1 MMNHISS
8 WIAGIGMLI
17 AIFLILSNASDT
29 VKIINSIASNSINGI
44 QVLQGRKNYMK

>member
-17 AIFLILSNASDT
+17 AVFLILSHANESAR
-29 VKIINSIASNSINGI
+29 IINTISTNAINGI
-44 QVLQGRKNYMK
+44 QVLQGRESYMK

>member
-29 VKIINSIASNSINGI
+29 VKIINSIAGNSIKGI
-44 QVLQGRKNYMK
+44 QVLQGRENYMK